1 MTALATRRLIDATAT
16 LAPADRALVNLWA
29 QRGLDD
35 AALGRMTGVDAA
47 TIASRRGA
55 IIERLSGELGLPPR
69 DVAVALQALAASAA
83 TAATAAA
90 TPPAGS
96 DAPLA
101 PEPDDSQAPVEPS
114 GGGSEPRAELQT
126 DSSARPRRALA
137 RVTAVAVLVALTVI
151 AVVAVVA
158 LAGGSGAS
166 PATHRG
172 SAPTTATSVTT
183 GASPAATSSAPAP
196 SGSTTPATAG
206 RPQLL
211 PLPGGDAHA
220 SGTLALTGAGTTLT
234 IHVIGLPAAG
244 TGHYEAWL
252 YNSIIDSAP
261 LGALSASGSGA
272 FRVPARARRYASIDV
287 ELQPAGTQAPSG
299 ASVLRGPNP
308 LR

>member
-16 LAPADRALVNLWA
+16 LAPADRALVSLWT

-35 AALGRMTGVDAA
+35 AALGRMTGVGAA

-55 IIERLSGELGLPPR
+55 IVERLSGELGLPPG

-83 TAATAAA
+83 TAAA
-90 TPPAGS
+90 TPLAGS

-101 PEPDDSQAPVEPS
+101 PEPDDSQAPVEPP
-114 GGGSEPRAELQT
+114 GGESEPRAELQT
-126 DSSARPRRALA
+126 DSPARPWRASARVRA
-137 RVTAVAVLVALTVI
+137 VGVLVGLTVI
-151 AVVAVVA
+151 AVVAVIAAAV
-158 LAGGSGAS
+158 GSGAS
-166 PATHRG
+166 PAATHRG
-172 SAPTTATSVTT
+172 P
-183 GASPAATSSAPAP
+183 G
-196 SGSTTPATAG
+196 G
-206 RPQLL
+206 RAQLL

-220 SGTLALTGAGTTLT
+220 SGTLAVSGAGTTLT
-234 IHVIGLPAAG
+234 IHIVGLPAAG

-261 LGALSASGSGA
+261 LGDLSASGSGA

-299 ASVLRGPNP
+299 ASVLRGANP